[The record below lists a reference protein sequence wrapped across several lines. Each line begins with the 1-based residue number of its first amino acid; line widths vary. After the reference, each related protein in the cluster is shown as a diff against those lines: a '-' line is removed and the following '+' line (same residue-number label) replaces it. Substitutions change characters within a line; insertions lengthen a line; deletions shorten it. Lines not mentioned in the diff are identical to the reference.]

1 MKRKAVGLLALVV
14 TLMWVL
20 AAAVPSEA
28 RRYSHYHGHRHWGY
42 RPFVA
47 GSFYAPYYAPFYG
60 SYYYRPYARSYY
72 YRPYYYGY
80 PYYGYPVYGAP
91 VAYGWPFFWPG
102 LSFYFRF

>member
-1 MKRKAVGLLALVV
+1 MERRKLGFLALLL

-28 RRYSHYHGHRHWGY
+28 GRYHRHYGHRHWGY
-42 RPFVA
+42 RPYV
-47 GSFYAPYYAPFYG
+47 SFYAPFYPPYYYG
-60 SYYYRPYARSYY
+60 SYYRPYYSPYY
-72 YRPYYYGY
+72 YRPYYAY
-80 PYYGYPVYGAP
+80 PYYGVP